1 MKTIKFGIIG
11 CGAIS
16 YNHADAINV
25 IDNAKLIACSDVNEK
40 SLEVFSEKY
49 DIIGY
54 KNVEDMLVNSEID
67 VICICTPSGLHSKFA
82 VMAANQKKHIII
94 EKPMALTVKQC
105 DEIINASEKN
115 NIKVEVICQNRFK
128 NTFRFVKSII
138 EQGKLGKIVSAD
150 IYMKYYRSPEYYA
163 TSNWKGTWAMDGGGA
178 LMNQGIHGVD
188 IMLFMLG
195 NVKSVFGHAK
205 TLARDIEVED
215 TASAIIEYENG
226 AIGVIQGTTSVAP
239 GYPRKVEINGTNGS
253 ITLIEGDISIWD
265 VPNVKQPK
273 SQSESSKSFK
283 DPMGFTI
290 EGHVMQITDMVEA
303 IINDRPPFVDQYEGK
318 RAVELI
324 TAIYESS
331 NKRKLITL

>member
-1 MKTIKFGIIG
+1 MRTIKFGIIG

-16 YNHADAINV
+16 YNHADAIN
-25 IDNAKLIACSDVNEK
+25 IIGNAKLIACTDVNK
-40 SLEVFSEKY
+40 KALGVFSEKY
-49 DIIGY
+49 DIVGY
-54 KNVEDMLVNSEID
+54 ENVEDMLSNKEID
-67 VICICTPSGLHSKFA
+67 VICICTPSGLHAKFA
-82 VMAANQKKHIII
+82 VMAANHQKHIIV

-105 DEIINASEKN
+105 DEIILASEIN

-128 NTFRFVKSII
+128 NTFRFVKKII
-138 EQGKLGKIVSAD
+138 EDGKLGTIVLAD

-188 IMLFMLG
+188 IMLYMLG
-195 NVKSVFGHAK
+195 DVKSVFGHTK

-215 TASAIIEYENG
+215 TASAIVEYENG
-226 AIGVIQGTTSVAP
+226 AIGVIQGTTSVSP
-239 GYPRKVEINGTNGS
+239 GYPRKVEINGTIGS
-253 ITLIEGDISIWD
+253 ITLVEGDITIWD
-265 VPNVKQPK
+265 VPNVKQPI
-273 SQSESSKSFK
+273 SHSESSKSFK

-303 IINDRPPFVDQYEGK
+303 IIDDRTPYVDQYEGK
-318 RAVELI
+318 KAVELI